1 MPVLPGILGAIARSA
16 PKPKPSGEGI
26 FDFLSGLAGSV
37 IPGIG
42 AASSAALQRKWALL
56 DRDFQNEYNTPANQL
71 KRLKEAGLPAAAF
84 FSGGVSSQSDQP
96 RSVNVDPTLGA
107 AEGMSNF
114 FKNRFQNAQL
124 RLLDAQT
131 RQQNATADEAE
142 GRTAILKSPMDNYLG
157 GTSTFQGVQMS
168 THLGKEQADKAAA
181 DAGQMIANQVA
192 ASNEN
197 DILGA
202 LKRGELDKL
211 LTGNDILRQIF
222 ADNKLF
228 LDFKRDL
235 ANRLNSGF
243 NGDSF
248 GDILKDLLGPLYFRI
263 LGGVRQ

>member
-1 MPVLPGILGAIARSA
+1 MPFEDQLL
-16 PKPKPSGEGI
+16 
-26 FDFLSGLAGSV
+26 GLAGSI

-42 AASSAALQRKWALL
+42 AVSAAKLQREWALKDL
-56 DRDFQNEYNTPANQL
+56 DAQNKYNSPTEQL
-71 KRLKEAGLPAAAF
+71 RRLKEAGLPAAAF

-107 AEGMSNF
+107 AEGMSNL

-192 ASNEN
+192 SSNEN

-211 LTGNDILRQIF
+211 LTGNAVLKQLF
-222 ADNKLF
+222 EDNKLF

-235 ANRLNSGF
+235 AARLNSGF
-243 NGDSF
+243 AGDSF
-248 GDILKDLLGPLYFRI
+248 GEILKDLLGPLYFRI